1 MKWYENFL
9 YLLNMYEEIYEW
21 FEKFNDDFE
30 SVNNLDEVNR
40 MNFDFDNLF
49 VNEILREN
57 IFKGLRKNCII
68 GFWGCW

>member
-40 MNFDFDNLF
+40 MNFDFDICLLMKF
-49 VNEILREN
+49 WERIFLRD
-57 IFKGLRKNCII
+57 
-68 GFWGCW
+68 